1 MTTGTIKT
9 QGTELFFVDTVT
21 DSDPAVAK
29 VDCPTGI
36 TGLGGPADQIE
47 TTCLDSTDAEYVG
60 GLKRPGAIT
69 VPINFIPSSASH
81 AALISLQESGAT
93 VGWMIGFSNGTTQ
106 PTLDTDGA
114 LEFPANRDALG
125 FDGYVSDFNLDIATN
140 EIVRAT
146 LTIQRS
152 GALRKNFVVPA
163 PV

>member
-1 MTTGTIKT
+1 MTQGTVKT
-9 QGTELFFVDTVT
+9 QGTELYFVDDVT
-21 DSDPAVAK
+21 DSDGQITKVA
-29 VDCPTGI
+29 CPTGI

-69 VPINFIPSSASH
+69 VPINFIPSSPSH
-81 AALISLQESGAT
+81 QAIIALQDSGQT
-93 VGWMIGFSNGTTQ
+93 VEWMIAFANGTTA

-114 LEFPANRDALG
+114 MEFPENRDAIA

-140 EIVRAT
+140 EIVRGT

-152 GALRKNFVVPA
+152 GSLRRNFVVPA